1 MKIGDEVT
9 VIGRPELG
17 TGKIV
22 RFYANQSTILVDF
35 ENRENLTYCDYE
47 SVEHSDSQLGGL
59 VAQHFL
65 GERE

>member
-9 VIGRPELG
+9 VIGKPELG

-35 ENRENLTYCDYE
+35 ENEENLTYCDYQ
-47 SVEHSDSQLGGL
+47 SVERNEG
-59 VAQHFL
+59 
-65 GERE
+65 

>member
-9 VIGRPELG
+9 VIGKTELG

-35 ENRENLTYCDYE
+35 ENRENLTYCDYQ
-47 SVEHSDSQLGGL
+47 SVERNEG
-59 VAQHFL
+59 
-65 GERE
+65 